1 MTLQVQQLGKEY
13 RLYDS
18 PRQRLK
24 ALLTGRHLHRSHWA
38 LQEVSFNLHQGQCL
52 GVIGDNGA
60 GKSSLLKLL
69 AGSLQPSTGSITRS
83 ARASQG

>member
-1 MTLQVQQLGKEY
+1 MQHLGKEY

-24 ALLTGRHLHRSHWA
+24 ALLTGRRLHRSHWA
-38 LQEVSFNLHQGQCL
+38 LQDVSFNLHQGQCL

-69 AGSLQPSTGSITRS
+69 AGSLQPSTGSIIRS
-83 ARASQG
+83 GR